1 MPKLLLPILRLVA
14 WIAIAAS
21 LVYMAFFKDS
31 VTASKGA
38 QQPSVQL
45 DSPSITPVKGS
56 ITNLVTVDAQVVAD
70 TAGSVKSTAGG
81 KVGEVKVST
90 GQAVNAGDV
99 LFTVKVT
106 EEAPAGSA
114 TNTAEGAAAPTTT
127 TKTEVVKSTSAG
139 VIGSLDVLPGQD
151 ISIGTVAATINT
163 GSLSVTATL
172 GPENQYRLPQLPGSA
187 SVAVTGG
194 PAPFECTNLHIVQP
208 KPQGTG
214 ASSGED
220 QQASANPSGGPQ
232 MTCNVPTGTPIYAGA
247 SAKMEISAGSANDVL
262 TLPITA
268 VQGSVGK
275 GRVWVV
281 GQDGVE
287 TPTDVELGLTDG
299 SMVEVKSGIDESTQV
314 LEFVPV
320 QQDSAAQQGP
330 FGGSGG

>member
-21 LVYMAFFKDS
+21 LVYMAFFKDAA
-31 VTASKGA
+31 TASKGA
-38 QQPSVQL
+38 QQPSVRL
-45 DSPSITPVKGS
+45 DSPAITPVKGS

-81 KVGEVKVST
+81 KVGEVKVAA

-172 GPENQYRLPQLPGSA
+172 GPENQYRLRSYQRPPRWPSPADRRRSSA
-187 SVAVTGG
+187 PTCTSSSRS
-194 PAPFECTNLHIVQP
+194 PKAPVPPRVRISKRQP
-208 KPQGTG
+208 T
-214 ASSGED
+214 
-220 QQASANPSGGPQ
+220 
-232 MTCNVPTGTPIYAGA
+232 
-247 SAKMEISAGSANDVL
+247 
-262 TLPITA
+262 
-268 VQGSVGK
+268 
-275 GRVWVV
+275 R
-281 GQDGVE
+281 
-287 TPTDVELGLTDG
+287 
-299 SMVEVKSGIDESTQV
+299 
-314 LEFVPV
+314 
-320 QQDSAAQQGP
+320 AADRR
-330 FGGSGG
+330 